1 MGMVKVTG
9 EMRVLI
15 EKGLAFVGTADR
27 NGRPN
32 LAPKGS
38 MRLGDEETLVFA
50 EGVGKKT
57 LRNLRDNPEVAVA
70 VVDREKME
78 GYQFKGKAEIIET
91 GPLYDTVAK
100 LAQERGRPKP
110 IAAVKIKI
118 EAIYSL
124 IPGPMAG
131 ERMV

>member
-1 MGMVKVTG
+1 MVNVTG
-9 EMRVLI
+9 EMRGLI

-27 NGRPN
+27 NGKPN

-38 MRLGDEETLVFA
+38 LRLGDAETLVFA

-57 LRNLRDNPEVAVA
+57 LQNLRENPEVAVA
-70 VVDREKME
+70 VVDREKMV
-78 GYQFKGKAEIIET
+78 GYQFKGKAEIIES
-91 GPLYDTVAK
+91 GLLYDTVAK

-118 EAIYSL
+118 GEIYSL

-131 ERMV
+131 ERIV